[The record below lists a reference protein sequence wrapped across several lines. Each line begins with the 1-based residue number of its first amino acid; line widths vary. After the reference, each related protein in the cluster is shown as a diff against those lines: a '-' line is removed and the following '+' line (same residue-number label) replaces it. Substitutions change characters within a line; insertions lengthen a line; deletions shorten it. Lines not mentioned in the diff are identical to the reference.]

1 MSGCAVQRAVLRVS
15 IRPGAGE
22 ATVLTHVQLL
32 PALPV
37 SVAGRLPMHLGE
49 MSFQGAS
56 LCESFPTS
64 ATAEWPYSCR
74 DEQRRPWP
82 YISCRSP
89 SWAH

>member
-49 MSFQGAS
+49 MSF
-56 LCESFPTS
+56 
-64 ATAEWPYSCR
+64 
-74 DEQRRPWP
+74 
-82 YISCRSP
+82 
-89 SWAH
+89 